1 MGLSTSKKSYS
12 YPSHQIT
19 RIQIIILTH
28 VHIPLSLSTSPLSRV
43 HHFGKKGGDPCRAGW
58 LLGFGEK
65 TEFLHS
71 PPVGTPA
78 VR

>member
-1 MGLSTSKKSYS
+1 MDLSTSKKSYS

-19 RIQIIILTH
+19 RTQIIILTH
-28 VHIPLSLSTSPLSRV
+28 VHIPLSLSLSTSPLSRV

-58 LLGFGEK
+58 FGEK